1 MPYTTWAEVADKVD
15 GEKLLK
21 ALLIP
26 QVETAEDHPYFDDQV
41 AVADR
46 LINVELERAGYIWPL
61 PDEPLEDA
69 ALRRAAAGIV
79 VGLISEGKSNRQPYM
94 GELHKMGMKY
104 ITRIGDGEVK
114 VLGAEV
120 AGASDDDLFMGG
132 SSVDEAVFDIGDP
145 YAKAHDVFADLSM
158 PTRRRTW

>member
-21 ALLIP
+21 ALLLP

-41 AVADR
+41 TVADR
-46 LINVELERAGYIWPL
+46 LINVELERAGYVWPL
-61 PDEPLEDA
+61 GEPLEDA

-79 VGLISEGKSNRQPYM
+79 VGLISEGKSNRQKYM
-94 GELHKMGMKY
+94 EELYKAGMKY
-104 ITRIGDGEVK
+104 ITRIGNSEVK

-120 AGASDDDLFMGG
+120 AGASDGDLFMGG
-132 SSVDEAVFDIGDP
+132 SSVDEPVFDIGDP
-145 YAKAHDVFADLSM
+145 YARAHDVFADLSM